1 MALQLCRVLG
11 LSKGRNPVEGD
22 MGGSGG
28 GGLGT
33 RSGGLPRP
41 GGSGI
46 GGSGADACAL
56 RFAVDLESVDPVVLA
71 LVAMGTDCAVTLN
84 RQGGY
89 DVVVVVA
96 PSGGIVGSLSG
107 FPGLAMLLRCIGDGN
122 VYAATVTVK
131 TANTCNVL
139 VTRTAAP

>member
-1 MALQLCRVLG
+1 
-11 LSKGRNPVEGD
+11 

-28 GGLGT
+28 GGLGR

-46 GGSGADACAL
+46 GGGVEADACAL

-71 LVAMGTDCAVTLN
+71 GVSVGTICAVTLN

-89 DVVVVVA
+89 DVVVVFA

-107 FPGLAMLLRCIGDGN
+107 FPGLATLLRCIRDGN
-122 VYAATVTVK
+122 VYAASVTAK
-131 TANTCNVL
+131 TTNTCNVL

>member
-1 MALQLCRVLG
+1 
-11 LSKGRNPVEGD
+11 

-28 GGLGT
+28 GLGR

-46 GGSGADACAL
+46 GGGTGADACAL
-56 RFAVDLESVDPVVLA
+56 RFAVDLESVDPAVLA
-71 LVAMGTDCAVTLN
+71 GVPVGTTCAVALN

-96 PSGGIVGSLSG
+96 PAGGVVGSLSG
-107 FPGLAMLLRCIGDGN
+107 FPGLATLLRCIRDGN
-122 VYAATVTVK
+122 VYEATVTAK
-131 TANTCNVL
+131 AANTCTVL